1 MLGVA
6 QGTVR
11 LAEYDPQWPL
21 LAAREMQ
28 RLAAAL
34 GPLVRGIE
42 HIGSTAVPGLP
53 AKPILDLALAVESAA
68 QLPALAAGLA
78 GLGYRAWGEHGLP
91 GRQFF
96 SRGEPVTHH
105 VHAVVGGSPHW
116 MVWLQFRDHLR
127 QDAADRQVYAV
138 CKRQLAIV
146 HPHDRAAYTR
156 GKDDLVASILQRA
169 RRRVSA

>member
-11 LAEYDPQWPL
+11 LEEYDPRWPE

-28 RLAAAL
+28 RVGAAL
-34 GPLVRGIE
+34 GPLVQRIE

-53 AKPILDLALAVESAA
+53 AKPILDLALVVGAA
-68 QLPALAAGLA
+68 DQLPALAVGLA

-96 SRGEPVTHH
+96 SLGEPVTHH

-116 MVWLQFRDHLR
+116 AVWLRFRDRLR
-127 QDAADRQVYAV
+127 ADAADRAAYAA
-138 CKRQLAIV
+138 CKRQLARA
-146 HPHDRAAYTR
+146 HPDDRRSYTR
-156 GKDDLVASILQRA
+156 GKDDLVTAILARA
-169 RRRVSA
+169 GGA